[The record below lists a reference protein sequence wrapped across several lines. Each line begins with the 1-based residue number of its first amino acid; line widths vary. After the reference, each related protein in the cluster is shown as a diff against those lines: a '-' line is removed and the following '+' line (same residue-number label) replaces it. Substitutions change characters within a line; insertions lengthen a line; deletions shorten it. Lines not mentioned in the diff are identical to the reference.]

1 MSHHVEEIEMFQQD
15 DVKRS
20 PSTISR
26 RQFLKATAAIG
37 IATPILAACT
47 AVPAAPAAAPAGEA
61 APSTSVADVTYWD
74 MVWGPPEYVD
84 TAKKLADQYNASQ
97 GNYKVTYQST
107 PWSNWYQTFL
117 TAIGSGT
124 APDISTGA
132 GYQSVFFYDQG
143 AIAPI
148 DDVID
153 DLKAAGKIDDSIP
166 GSVETLKWDD
176 HYVSIPWNTDIR
188 TAVYRKDLLEQ
199 AGISA
204 PPKNWSE
211 FAEQTLALTKDDKYG
226 WVVQGNDT
234 GGTHILFMLMFNN
247 DGGWFTPDRQVDT
260 FYDRNVEA
268 IQFFSD
274 VVKSGAVH
282 PGSAGF
288 TGDDALKVFTEG
300 DAAYYIAGP
309 NVASR
314 VPDGNG
320 DVGLPLASPHDTFGT
335 ISWINN
341 RMIYEQSKQKDG
353 AKDFMKWMFDNELP
367 LFTEGHCDS
376 FPTRTTFFADPY
388 FTERPHVKNVLD
400 NWIPIGKP
408 SGYRYPSIFPELQTV
423 EGDAFMFTLL
433 TDLLQGKDVNESLTK
448 VDTALKGIMEG

>member
-1 MSHHVEEIEMFQQD
+1 MSQQEET
-15 DVKRS
+15 KRV

-47 AVPAAPAAAPAGEA
+47 AVPAAPSAAPAGEA
-61 APSTSVADVTYWD
+61 AAPSTAVADVMYWD

-84 TAKKLADQYNASQ
+84 TGKKLAEQYNASQ
-97 GNYKVTYQST
+97 GKYKVTYQST

-148 DDVID
+148 DDVIEE
-153 DLKAAGKIDDSIP
+153 LKAAGKIDDSIP
-166 GSVETLKWDD
+166 GSVETLQWDG

-188 TAVYRKDLLEQ
+188 TVIYRKDKLAD
-199 AGISA
+199 AGIGA
-204 PPKNWSE
+204 PAATWAE
-211 FAEQTLALTKDDKYG
+211 FADQVKTLTTGDQYG
-226 WVVQGNDT
+226 WVVQGNET

-247 DGGWFTPDRQVDT
+247 EGGWFTPDRMVDT
-260 FYDRNVEA
+260 YYERNVEA
-268 IQFFSD
+268 MQYFSD
-274 VVKSGAVH
+274 IVKSGAIH

-288 TGDDALKVFTEG
+288 TGDDALKVFSEG
-300 DAAYYIAGP
+300 GAAYYVAGP
-309 NVASR
+309 NVSSR
-314 VPDGNG
+314 VPDEQGAVGVPLVGPHG
-320 DVGLPLASPHDTFGT
+320 DTNT

-353 AKDFMKWMFDNELP
+353 AKDFMKWMFDNELT

-376 FPTRTTFFADPY
+376 FPTRTSFYQDPY
-388 FTERPHVKNVLD
+388 FTDRPHVKQVLD
-400 NWIPIGKP
+400 QWIPIGKP
-408 SGYRYPSIFPELQTV
+408 SGYRYPTIFPELQTV
-423 EGDAFMFTLL
+423 EGDTFMFTLL
-433 TDLLQGKDVNESLTK
+433 TDLLQGKDVNESLAK
-448 VDTALKGIMEG
+448 VDTALKGIMKQ